1 MDGLSFV
8 DRASGED
15 KTEAARAIMRE
26 KAPELLQMMAQ
37 VRAIVYEY
45 SFGLRGGG
53 RCFFSREGVSFR
65 TRRCV
70 PMGFVFLEGVS
81 RVWFFTPTQGA
92 FILE

>member
-8 DRASGED
+8 DRVSGED

-37 VRAIVYEY
+37 VRAIVYDY
-45 SFGLRGGG
+45 SFGSRRGGC
-53 RCFFSREGVSFR
+53 CFVFREGVSFH

-70 PMGFVFLEGVS
+70 AMGFVFWRVSAECGFYPYTGGFVLE
-81 RVWFFTPTQGA
+81 
-92 FILE
+92 